1 VFNKQS
7 ELLLAMTTRLTSGVM
22 LQLFNITLSHDKRS
36 ILLNHEPFFP
46 RLPTIPTPPTIHVPE
61 LRPNFSYRNLSF
73 ALACHDPYCR
83 PESAHN
89 PYSEECAAWCSELQ
103 LGIIPVDY
111 MYITKG
117 TKYNGSRGDAGIRYW
132 EFNVDAIGRGARYL
146 KDPKMAFDNTL
157 QKMLRVVVE
166 GTELK
171 KGRLAAG
178 QDTLFSPF
186 DQQEKSYEYRIVGV
200 ELVERAFKFSVHKPL
215 TLFQSI
221 SRFFGKD
228 VWEAPGRLVYMRNEW
243 GLYGKEGTLR
253 NIFGDFVHW
262 HSWYLVGI
270 IVGSLLGGL
279 LVFYGMYR
287 FFLWIQEQRE
297 LMKWDGMDD
306 VWDKL
311 RREREEEENALLDG
325 RYRDEPDEGD
335 SPRPPRYT
343 DDLDTMKPLPKKP
356 LPEKPLPA
364 VPLIDA

>member
-1 VFNKQS
+1 LS
-7 ELLLAMTTRLTSGVM
+7 ELLEATSTQLTSGAL
-22 LQLFNITLSHDKRS
+22 LQLFNITLSHDKRN

-46 RLPTIPTPPTIHVPE
+46 RLPTVPTPPMIHVPE

-73 ALACHDPYCR
+73 ALACHDPFCR
-83 PESAHN
+83 PESAYTPH
-89 PYSEECAAWCSELQ
+89 SEECAAWCSELQ
-103 LGIIPVDY
+103 LGTVPIDY
-111 MYITKG
+111 LYVTKG
-117 TKYNGSRGDAGIRYW
+117 TEYNGSRTDAGVRYW
-132 EFNVDAIGRGARYL
+132 EFNVDAIGRGAGYL
-146 KDPKMAFDNTL
+146 KDPKLAFDNAL
-157 QKMLRVVVE
+157 VVVE

-171 KGRLAAG
+171 KGRPAAG

-186 DQQEKSYEYRIVGV
+186 DQQERSYEYRIADV
-200 ELVERAFKFSVHKPL
+200 ELVERAFKFPAQKPL
-215 TLFQSI
+215 TLFQRI

-228 VWEAPGRLVYMRNEW
+228 VWEAQGRLVYIRDEW
-243 GLYGKEGTLR
+243 ALYGKQGTLR
-253 NIFGDFVHW
+253 SAFGDFMHW
-262 HSWYLVGI
+262 QSWSLVGI
-270 IVGSLLGGL
+270 VVSSLIGGFFVL
-279 LVFYGMYR
+279 YGMYR
-287 FFLWIQEQRE
+287 FFIWIQQQRE

-325 RYRDEPDEGD
+325 RYRDEPEEGY